1 MTLAQPSED
10 HRRYLV
16 NSIRFAVFVLLSLS
30 VASSQQSVEV
40 IGRIHFPSLLFG
52 SDTTSGSDCWGY
64 TAPNGTEYALLGVND
79 GIAVVNAMTMQVVTV
94 VPGPSTGDFPYKHR
108 DIKTYRNY
116 AYAVAEM
123 TGTNQGL
130 MIMDM
135 RYLPDSVHFVGS
147 FYPGA
152 NARSHNFTID
162 TTNAFAYICL
172 QNYTGFRIVSLAD
185 PENPVEVGSVTT
197 PNIHDVYARNDTVW
211 VAEGYSPTFSM
222 YDVSNKTSPQLILR
236 YTIPSAGYV
245 HNIWPTD
252 DGRYAITTEET
263 AFKTVKIWDVSNPS
277 NVTLVGQYL
286 GPNNLAHNVQVKGDE
301 VYISHYE
308 SGITVVNI
316 DDPSNPVEIGRF
328 DTFPRGESPNFHGCW
343 GAYPYTANGY
353 FYASDIE
360 GYLTVLRFAPTS
372 VRTVLGTHPT
382 AFELEQ
388 NYPNPFNPST
398 TIRFHITEAGLVK
411 LRVCD
416 MLGREIGTILNEKLA
431 AGTYEKVFSAS
442 GLASGLYMLQLESNG
457 KRQTRQM
464 TLLR

>member
-1 MTLAQPSED
+1 MKLC
-10 HRRYLV
+10 
-16 NSIRFAVFVLLSLS
+16 SIILFLYLSL
-30 VASSQQSVEV
+30 ATALSQQSIEM

-52 SDTTSGSDCWGY
+52 SDSTSGSDCWGY
-64 TAPNGTEYALLGVND
+64 TAPDGTEYALMGVNE
-79 GIAVVNAMTMQVVTV
+79 GIAVVKAATMEVITV

-162 TTNAFAYICL
+162 TTKAFAYICL
-172 QNYTGFRIVSLAD
+172 QNYTGFRMVSLAD
-185 PENPVEVGSVTT
+185 PENPVEVGLVTT

-263 AFKTVKIWDVSNPS
+263 GFKTVKIWDVSNPPT
-277 NVTLVGQYL
+277 VTLVGQYL
-286 GPNNLAHNVQVKGDE
+286 GPNNLAHNVQVKGNE

-316 DDPSNPVEIGRF
+316 DDPANPVEVGRF
-328 DTFPRGESPNFHGCW
+328 DTFPRGETPNFHGCW
-343 GAYPYTANGY
+343 GAYPYTGNGY

-360 GYLTVLRFAPTS
+360 GYLTVLRFTPTS
-372 VRTVLGTHPT
+372 VRTVTGAHPK

-388 NYPNPFNPST
+388 NYPNPFNPTTRIEYGLPTQSEVTLAIYDILGRRVALLQDGVQDAGFYAISWKGTGASGVSVSSGIYFYRIDATST
-398 TIRFHITEAGLVK
+398 DGVRFSSMKKMMLVK
-411 LRVCD
+411 
-416 MLGREIGTILNEKLA
+416 
-431 AGTYEKVFSAS
+431 
-442 GLASGLYMLQLESNG
+442 
-457 KRQTRQM
+457 
-464 TLLR
+464 